1 MDQSTHEIRRTN
13 WLSIVNQC
21 QSRPSDISVRQWLA
35 ENDIKEKAYYYW
47 LRKFRKEA
55 YNQMQLPA
63 AATKTE
69 VAFAEVT
76 MPVPDTSLE
85 TAVPKTSAGSS
96 VAVIKCNGLTLELSN
111 DISEVLLN
119 RLLQEVLQE
128 VPHA

>member
-1 MDQSTHEIRRTN
+1 MDQSTHDVRRAN
-13 WLSIVNQC
+13 WLSIVKQC

-55 YNQMQLPA
+55 YDQMQLPA
-63 AATKTE
+63 AATKAEIT
-69 VAFAEVT
+69 FAEVT
-76 MPVPDTSLE
+76 MPVPAADLE
-85 TAVPKTSAGSS
+85 TPVQKTSSCS
-96 VAVIKCNGLTLELSN
+96 PVAAIKCNGLTLELSN

-128 VPHA
+128 VTHA

>member
-1 MDQSTHEIRRTN
+1 MDQSTHDVRRAN
-13 WLSIVNQC
+13 WLNIVNQC
-21 QSRPSDISVRQWLA
+21 QNRPSDMSVKQWLV

-55 YNQMQLPA
+55 YDQMQLPA
-63 AATKTE
+63 VNAKAE

-76 MPVPDTSLE
+76 MPVPTTSLE
-85 TAVPKTSAGSS
+85 TAAPKTSAGSP

-119 RLLQEVLQE
+119 RLLREVLQE

>member
-1 MDQSTHEIRRTN
+1 M
-13 WLSIVNQC
+13 
-21 QSRPSDISVRQWLA
+21 SVKQWLA
-35 ENDIKEKAYYYW
+35 ENDVKEKAYYYW

-55 YNQMQLPA
+55 YDQMQLPA

-69 VAFAEVT
+69 VAFAEVA
-76 MPVPDTSLE
+76 MPVPTTSFE
-85 TAVPKTSAGSS
+85 TAAEKTSACPS

-128 VPHA
+128 APHA